1 MKRLIKTVSG
11 IGLCLTT
18 LAAMTSC
25 LNDDSPY
32 QAGFVFNKPNKAVN
46 VLYANTPTD
55 TILFYS
61 YGSWNVARSNGSW
74 CQMTTT
80 KGAGNTIYSIPLSFE
95 PNTTGQGRGTELHFT
110 DTEHPGEASATLLY
124 WQYATRGDGSLGSAP
139 CVKAITGTDG
149 SRFEFA
155 YDELQ
160 RPLQMSIRSNDN
172 GASRTLAF
180 IYDDRDSMLTVVD
193 NGKNMQSRYGRD
205 NQPYRLIGSG
215 DTIGYYSQFYPN
227 GVPVS
232 ANYAFNVEHHSL
244 LGQNVYY
251 AYKLGG
257 QRLDPDSLHCADSL
271 RIARLEEGK
280 ATVEE
285 QKLVYSKVDNRCQNL
300 DVNQLV
306 FGTALCDPYQLLSL
320 FRYSRSTSI
329 VSQVEGKDRHYQVQV
344 GLNADKS
351 VARLSVSGTAQ
362 GQPFEVAYDFEY

>member
-1 MKRLIKTVSG
+1 MKRLIKKSLSG

-18 LAAMTSC
+18 LVAMTSC
-25 LNDDSPY
+25 LSDES
-32 QAGFVFNKPNKAVN
+32 QAGFVFNELNNPVTK
-46 VLYANTPTD
+46 LYANTPTD
-55 TILFYS
+55 TIGFYS
-61 YGSWNVARSNGSW
+61 YGSWSVTRNNGSW
-74 CQMTTT
+74 CQMATT
-80 KGAGNTIYSIPLSFE
+80 KGVGNTIYCIPLIFE
-95 PNTTGQGRGTELHFT
+95 PNTTGQGRGMELHFT
-110 DTEHPGEASATLLY
+110 DTEHPGDGSATLLY
-124 WQYATRGDGSLGSAP
+124 WQYATRG
-139 CVKAITGTDG
+139 DG

-180 IYDDRDSMLTVVD
+180 IYADRDSMLTVVD

-205 NQPYRLIGSG
+205 NQPYRLIGGG

-362 GQPFEVAYDFEY
+362 GQPFEVSYDFEY

>member
-1 MKRLIKTVSG
+1 MKRLIKKSLSG

-18 LAAMTSC
+18 LVAMTSC
-25 LNDDSPY
+25 LSDES
-32 QAGFVFNKPNKAVN
+32 QAGFVFNELNNPVTK
-46 VLYANTPTD
+46 LYANTTTD
-55 TILFYS
+55 TIGFYS
-61 YGSWNVARSNGSW
+61 YGSWSVTRNNGSW
-74 CQMTTT
+74 CQMATT
-80 KGAGNTIYSIPLSFE
+80 KGVGNTIYCIPLIFE
-95 PNTTGQGRGTELHFT
+95 PNTTGQGRGMELHFT
-110 DTEHPGEASATLLY
+110 DTEHPGDGSATLLY

-155 YDELQ
+155 YDVLQ
-160 RPLQMSIRSNDN
+160 RPMRMDIRSNEN
-172 GASRTLAF
+172 GSSRTLTF
-180 IYDDRDSMLTVVD
+180 TYDGRDSLLTVVD
-193 NGKNMQSRYGRD
+193 NGKSLQSRYGRD
-205 NQPYRLIGSG
+205 SQPYRLIGSG
-215 DTIGYYSQFYPN
+215 DTIGYFSQFYPN

-232 ANYAFNVEHHSL
+232 ANYAFNVEHHSMM
-244 LGQNVYY
+244 GQSVYY

-271 RIARLEEGK
+271 RIARLEGGK
-280 ATVEE
+280 ATIEE
-285 QKLVYSKVDNRCQNL
+285 QKLVYSKMDNRCQNL

-344 GLNADKS
+344 ELNDDKS
-351 VARLSVSGTAQ
+351 VARLSVSGTVQ